1 MPLGPTVVHIAGG
14 KVAGLEPI
22 ASEDL
27 TDQERG
33 SLMMPAPA
41 NAHDHGRGLRTIAA
55 GAPDGRLEEWAVGL
69 ARHPRVDSYLVA
81 AVAFARLAES
91 GVAAVNH
98 CHNTQQ
104 SEFLLD
110 EAEAVSRAARDTGVQ
125 VAFALPFADRNPY
138 VYGDLGELLQRLPP
152 EDRPAVA
159 ATRQRPLAVNLE
171 LFERMAALEHDSF
184 TLQYGPVAPQWARNE
199 TLEHIARA
207 SAENGRRV
215 HMHLFETRRQREW
228 ADVAYPDGLLRHLD
242 AMGLLTPRLT
252 LAHAVWLRPDECELL
267 AERGVTVSIN
277 VSSNLR
283 LRSGLPA
290 LETMRRAGLR
300 FGVGLDGMSLDDDED
315 IMREI
320 RLLRLLHDVDGDLP
334 PFTAA
339 ELFDAACMDG
349 RRTIRGE
356 DGGGRV
362 ALGAPADL
370 LILDFQEMSR
380 DFIRTEIDIPALLLA
395 RAARRHVRQLFIGG
409 REIVRD
415 GRCVTVDLPGLEAEL
430 HEAARAA
437 LTKADA
443 DPDQISRIQHG
454 VADFFACGCH
464 RRPTR

>member
-1 MPLGPTVVHIAGG
+1 VLTEPGHATPLGPTVVHITGG

-22 ASEDL
+22 AAEQL
-27 TDQERG
+27 TDRERG
-33 SLMMPAPA
+33 SLLMPAPA
-41 NAHDHGRGLRTIAA
+41 NAHDHGRGLK
-55 GAPDGRLEEWAVGL
+55 
-69 ARHPRVDSYLVA
+69 
-81 AVAFARLAES
+81 
-91 GVAAVNH
+91 
-98 CHNTQQ
+98 
-104 SEFLLD
+104 
-110 EAEAVSRAARDTGVQ
+110 AEAVSRAARDTGVQ

-138 VYGDLGELLQRLPP
+138 VYGDLGELIERLPP

-159 ATRQRPLAVNLE
+159 ATRQRPLAVNLA
-171 LFERMAALEHDSF
+171 LFERMAAFEHDCF
-184 TLQYGPVAPQWARNE
+184 TLQYGPVAPQWARDE

-228 ADVAYPDGLLRHLD
+228 ADAAYPDGLLRHLD
-242 AMGLLTPRLT
+242 AMGLLSPRLT

-315 IMREI
+315 ILREI

-334 PFTAA
+334 PFTPA
-339 ELFDAACMDG
+339 ELFDAACVDG
-349 RRTIRGE
+349 RRTIMG
-356 DGGGRV
+356 DDSGGRV
-362 ALGAPADL
+362 LPGAPADL
-370 LILDFQEMSR
+370 LVLDFREMSR
-380 DFIRTEIDIPALLLA
+380 DFVRSDIDIPAVLLA
-395 RAARRHVRQLFIGG
+395 RATRCHVKQLFVGG

-415 GRCVTVDLPGLEAEL
+415 GRCVTVDLPGLEAAL
-430 HEAARAA
+430 HEAASAA
-437 LTKADA
+437 LMKADP

-464 RRPTR
+464 VPLAR